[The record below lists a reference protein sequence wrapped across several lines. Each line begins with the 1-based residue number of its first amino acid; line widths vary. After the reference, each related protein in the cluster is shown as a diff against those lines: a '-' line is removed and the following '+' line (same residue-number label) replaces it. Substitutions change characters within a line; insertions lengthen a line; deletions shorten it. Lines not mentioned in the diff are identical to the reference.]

1 MKFILDAHLPASLAL
16 YFVGHDVLHTST
28 LPEGNFTADRTINE
42 ISILEDRVLITKDTD
57 FYHSY
62 VAARRPKKLV
72 LVKLGNMRLKELK
85 AYFERNAATII
96 GLLEEHSF
104 MILELEKIRVL
115 D

>member
-16 YFVGHDVLHTST
+16 YFIGHDVLHTST
-28 LPEGNFTADRTINE
+28 LPEGNFTADRKINE

-72 LVKLGNMRLKELK
+72 LVKLGNLRLKELK
-85 AYFERNAATII
+85 EYFERNAATII

-104 MILELEKIRVL
+104 MILELERIRVL